1 MTMMQ
6 SRPSGETRAQRL
18 AREAWEAHQA
28 SDQRKRMSALEKY
41 CPQTPTERQAEFLAL
56 DVPEALYG
64 GAAFGA
70 KSSALLMAALQYVD
84 EPGYA
89 ALLLRRTYADLA
101 KPGALMD
108 RAYGWLRPTDAR
120 WVGSERRWL
129 FPSGAS
135 LSFGYVERF
144 ADVYQYQSAE
154 YQFIGFDELTQHE
167 ERCYTYLFSRLRRRR
182 GVRIPLRMRAASN
195 PGGVGHEW
203 VKARFVG
210 EGAVATFVPSRLE
223 DNPHVDIA
231 AYRRSL
237 AELDDVTR
245 AQLEWGDW
253 DVVPAGDV
261 FSRAWFDGQFVDV
274 VDVPM
279 DAQRIR
285 YWDKAGTR
293 GAGAYTVGVRMARSR
308 DGRYFFEDVVR
319 GQWEA
324 AEREPQIRAT
334 AEADGRSVTVW
345 QEQEPGSG
353 GKESAQTTAR
363 NLVGFHVEWE
373 PVTGDKAT
381 RARPFATQCKAHNVY
396 IVRGPWNTTYLNEL
410 VAAPN
415 GPYMDQVDA
424 SSGAFNK
431 LALAPRPGT
440 WTNQAIGRAGRHWTR
455 GL

>member
-1 MTMMQ
+1 
-6 SRPSGETRAQRL
+6 
-18 AREAWEAHQA
+18 
-28 SDQRKRMSALEKY
+28 MSALEKY

-56 DVPEALYG
+56 DVLEALYG

-108 RAYGWLRPTDAR
+108 RAESWLRPTDAR
-120 WVGSERRWL
+120 WVASERRWL

-144 ADVYQYQSAE
+144 PDVYQYQSAE

-167 ERCYTYLFSRLRRRR
+167 ERCYTYLFSRLRRRS

-195 PGGVGHEW
+195 PGGIGHEW

-210 EGAVATFVPSRLE
+210 EGAVATFVPAQLE

-245 AQLEWGDW
+245 AQLERGDW
-253 DVVPAGDV
+253 DVVPAGDL
-261 FSRAWFDGQFVDV
+261 FSRAWFDGQSVDP
-274 VDVPM
+274 VDVPK

-285 YWDKAGTR
+285 YWDKAGTH
-293 GAGAYTVGVRMARSR
+293 GAGAYTAGVRMARSR
-308 DGRYFFEDVVR
+308 DGRYFVEDMVR

-334 AEADGRSVTVW
+334 AEADGRIVTVW

-353 GKESAQTTAR
+353 GKESAQATAR

-373 PVTGDKAT
+373 TVTGDKAT

-396 IVRGPWNTTYLNEL
+396 IVRGSWNTAYLNEL
-410 VAAPN
+410 AAAPN

-440 WTNQAIGRAGRHWTR
+440 WPAQAIGRAGRHWTR